1 MTQLTK
7 RVIYFAIIV
16 VLIGRLAW
24 HLIPKPPS
32 GTNLEPEVPSSSS
45 NH

>member
-1 MTQLTK
+1 MTQFTK
-7 RVIYFAIIV
+7 RVIYFAIII

-24 HLIPKPPS
+24 HLIPKQQS
-32 GTNLEPEVPSSSS
+32 DTNLEPEVSSDSS